1 MSGAPVA
8 ATDGR
13 VRRLARTGTAAVLLA
28 AVLVLVQP
36 GCIINA
42 PPAGPTRITVELVNT
57 TGLVVDA
64 NFFRSGTAADAGTL
78 FVGSNIFTGYSSSP
92 IPTLGSNATA
102 RFEVD
107 CDDARSIGVRLP
119 VFVNPITLT
128 GGQAP
133 QTLFLL
139 RDGDFR
145 CGQRVTFTYSAVEG
159 GFAVAVS
166 VAD

>member
-1 MSGAPVA
+1 MTRASVA
-8 ATDGR
+8 AAARHGGR
-13 VRRLARTGTAAVLLA
+13 ASLSVAAWLAAAALLA
-28 AVLVLVQP
+28 LP
-36 GCIINA
+36 GCVINP
-42 PPAGPTRITVELVNT
+42 PPAGPTHITVELVNA

-64 NFFRSGTAADAGTL
+64 NFFRSGSAADSGAL
-78 FVGSNIFTGYSSSP
+78 FVGSNIFTGYSTSP
-92 IPTLGSNATA
+92 IPTLGSNVTA

-119 VFVNPITLT
+119 VFVNPVTLT

-139 RDGDFR
+139 RDSDFR

-166 VAD
+166 VSD